1 MPQIIVKNLGKK
13 YKRYA
18 NHWYRLAEVL
28 SWGYYH
34 CHEERWALRNINFT
48 VGRGEAIGIVGQN
61 GAGKSTLLKLLVG
74 TTQPNEGSIQ
84 TTGRIA
90 ALLELGI
97 GFHLDFTGRD
107 NAVMACRMAGLN
119 KDEIR
124 HYMPEIERFSELGD
138 YLDQP
143 LRVYSTGMQM
153 RLAFSAATVVRPEIL
168 IVDEALSVGDAYF
181 QHKCVARIRSFQ
193 DEGTTLLFVS
203 HDPAAVKTLCRRA
216 LLFDEGKLI
225 QDGEPDNV
233 LDYYNAI
240 IAKRGKDE
248 TIQQIE
254 TQSGRTITRSGTG
267 EASIVNVE
275 MVNSSEQPARVY
287 RVGEMA
293 KIICQVRINNEIECP
308 NVGILLRDRLG
319 NDVFGTNSHH
329 LNAETQQISAGH
341 TFLAEFLMPLNLGV
355 GNYSLSVAL
364 HPGWTHLE
372 NNYDWWDQCLVFQ
385 VIPGNSFDFI
395 GIASLPVEV
404 TLKKER
410 ADDRNPEQ

>member
-1 MPQIIVKNLGKK
+1 
-13 YKRYA
+13 
-18 NHWYRLAEVL
+18 
-28 SWGYYH
+28 
-34 CHEERWALRNINFT
+34 
-48 VGRGEAIGIVGQN
+48 
-61 GAGKSTLLKLLVG
+61 
-74 TTQPNEGSIQ
+74 
-84 TTGRIA
+84 
-90 ALLELGI
+90 
-97 GFHLDFTGRD
+97 
-107 NAVMACRMAGLN
+107 
-119 KDEIR
+119 
-124 HYMPEIERFSELGD
+124 
-138 YLDQP
+138 
-143 LRVYSTGMQM
+143 MQM

-233 LDYYNAI
+233 LNYYNAI
-240 IAKRGKDE
+240 IAKKSKDE

-254 TQSGRTITRSGTG
+254 SESGRTITRSGTG

-275 MVNSSEQPARVY
+275 MIDSKDQPVRIY

-293 KIICQVRINNEIECP
+293 KIICKVKINAKIDCP

-319 NDVFGTNSHH
+319 NDVFGTNSHY
-329 LNAETQQISAGH
+329 LNAQMQHLSIGDS
-341 TFLAEFLMPLNLGV
+341 FVAEFSMPLNLGV
-355 GNYSLSVAL
+355 GNYSLTIAL

-372 NNYDWWDQCLVFQ
+372 SNYDWWDQCLVFQ
-385 VIPGNSFDFI
+385 VMPGDSFDFI

-404 TLKKER
+404 TLKKEI
-410 ADDRNPEQ
+410 ANDRNPER